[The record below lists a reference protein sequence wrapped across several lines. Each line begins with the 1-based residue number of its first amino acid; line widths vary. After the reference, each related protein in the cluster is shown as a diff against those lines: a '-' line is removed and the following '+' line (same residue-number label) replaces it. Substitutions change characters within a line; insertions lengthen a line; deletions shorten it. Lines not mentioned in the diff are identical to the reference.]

1 MTSRSYSS
9 TSIEDAM
16 KKAEEPPTPPPRP
29 QKTHSRASS
38 LDLNKLFQQGAPG
51 MTCSSHHI
59 ISAIRKVRSTNSWEQ
74 QCVLQLSYYVSFM
87 AVLLLRGTKAEME
100 MPGFQS
106 ERWETHKRAI
116 QFVVINVHGIFEFKE
131 GNLYPESKAGV
142 WHHCNVSFSLVIP
155 GVKSGWLLPPPALP
169 PRPTA
174 SQVVPVWLRF
184 WQ

>member
-1 MTSRSYSS
+1 MNPLQLKWLNLSCSLTIITFIRVTSRSYSS

-74 QCVLQLSYYVSFM
+74 QCVLQLSYYASFM

-100 MPGFQS
+100 MRGFQYS
-106 ERWETHKRAI
+106 VWKVRDS
-116 QFVVINVHGIFEFKE
+116 Q
-131 GNLYPESKAGV
+131 ESHSVCGYKCAWYIWV
-142 WHHCNVSFSLVIP
+142 
-155 GVKSGWLLPPPALP
+155 
-169 PRPTA
+169 
-174 SQVVPVWLRF
+174 
-184 WQ
+184 